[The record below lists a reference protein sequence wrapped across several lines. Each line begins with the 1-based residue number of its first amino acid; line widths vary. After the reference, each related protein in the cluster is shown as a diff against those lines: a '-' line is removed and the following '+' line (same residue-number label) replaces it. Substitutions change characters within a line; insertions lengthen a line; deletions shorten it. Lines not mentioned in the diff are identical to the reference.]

1 MGHGDG
7 SRRTPARVSFTAAAH
22 KETVKRLRQ
31 AAAARKAARQDDD
44 VELDPRHRDE
54 LQAKAAWRYGSDW
67 GKMSRRQ
74 QHQALMQEVR
84 LEKHAEKHGSIRAVY
99 SSGGKRV
106 RRGTGRLP
114 HSKQPL
120 WSNGLDQTPK
130 PAATHPAEAVT
141 AWAGAPPPVLLT
153 KQADVKGELAKSN
166 ERQRQQEK
174 EELEHGETLW
184 VGALPLALAQDEP
197 ALHALLAQFGTL
209 ESLTIRVKDG
219 KHYGSWCMASYAR
232 VDGGQKSVLER
243 ALAAPI
249 PVPREP
255 GHALKKATKVIAA
268 ARAFNTAGAAA
279 QAAAADDDEGD
290 PEPVLLIKA
299 ADVKGQMKKKAV
311 EGTVGALAAQAEIH
325 EEKRRSLREQLEEN
339 LSEAQKAAI
348 AKQFAAE
355 TKKTS
360 TRERSRLR
368 RFASRDGSVTS
379 MFSSL
384 DSQRNR
390 GEPKEEAQTSAV
402 GRPKARVQLFWDKT

>member
-1 MGHGDG
+1 
-7 SRRTPARVSFTAAAH
+7 
-22 KETVKRLRQ
+22 
-31 AAAARKAARQDDD
+31 
-44 VELDPRHRDE
+44 
-54 LQAKAAWRYGSDW
+54 
-67 GKMSRRQ
+67 
-74 QHQALMQEVR
+74 
-84 LEKHAEKHGSIRAVY
+84 
-99 SSGGKRV
+99 
-106 RRGTGRLP
+106 
-114 HSKQPL
+114 
-120 WSNGLDQTPK
+120 
-130 PAATHPAEAVT
+130 
-141 AWAGAPPPVLLT
+141 
-153 KQADVKGELAKSN
+153 
-166 ERQRQQEK
+166 
-174 EELEHGETLW
+174 
-184 VGALPLALAQDEP
+184 
-197 ALHALLAQFGTL
+197 
-209 ESLTIRVKDG
+209 
-219 KHYGSWCMASYAR
+219 MASYAR
-232 VDGGQKSVLER
+232 VDGEQKSVLER

-255 GHALKKATKVIAA
+255 GHTLKKATKVIAA
-268 ARAFNTAGAAA
+268 ARAFNAAGAAA

-290 PEPVLLIKA
+290 LEPVLLIKA

-339 LSEAQKAAI
+339 LSEAQKALV

-402 GRPKARVQLFWDKT
+402 GRPKARVQLFSDKT